1 MYDSNDTPTNISI
14 TIGTTGN
21 TTDFGDLSLA
31 RNRTAAASNTTRGLF
46 IGGFKY
52 WAADDTMDYIT
63 IDTTG
68 NASDFGDLTVT
79 RESLDSSTNGT
90 RSIFAGGWNGSAGA
104 SGRDD
109 TIDYVAIA
117 TTGNATDFG
126 NLLAGNMEK
135 PAACSG

>member
-1 MYDSNDTPTNISI
+1 MA
-14 TIGTTGN
+14 TG
-21 TTDFGDLSLA
+21 
-31 RNRTAAASNTTRGLF
+31 
-46 IGGFKY
+46 GGS
-52 WAADDTMDYIT
+52 DEIQYIT
-63 IDTTG
+63 IDTTGNSTDFGNLVAANRKQGANGTADRTLFGGGYVSGAVTATIDYVAPATTG